1 MIPNINE
8 NFGQI
13 NKHKQAYLSTLV
25 EVFPIINAC
34 SRFIFGPLIDYI
46 NFKYLYGILNI
57 TVIILSS
64 TIYSF
69 AENNILYFV
78 YNVISAM
85 CLGAN
90 FALFPTFISQKFG
103 LK

>member
-1 MIPNINE
+1 MIPNINK

-13 NKHKQAYLSTLV
+13 NHHSEAYLSILV
-25 EVFPIINAC
+25 KVYPIINGC

-64 TIYSF
+64 TIYYIADNST
-69 AENNILYFV
+69 LYFV
-78 YNVISAM
+78 YHVISAM